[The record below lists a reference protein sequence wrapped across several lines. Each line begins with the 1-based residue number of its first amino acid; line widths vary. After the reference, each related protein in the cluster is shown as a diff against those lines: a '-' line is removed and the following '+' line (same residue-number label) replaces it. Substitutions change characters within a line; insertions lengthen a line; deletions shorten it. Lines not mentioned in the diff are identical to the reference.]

1 MQVLQYLRYM
11 NAKRLWNE
19 FRCRFSYLLSL
30 FGLERYRHMPTFL
43 SLEPANWCMLR
54 CPQCPV
60 GMRGNTPDASRQAMP
75 LDLARRIIDQ
85 AAPCAHTVIFHFQG
99 EPLLNKQLPEMI
111 AYAHSK
117 RLFTMLSTNAQT
129 LTPEL
134 AEALAASGLDRIII
148 SVDGL
153 TQDTYAH
160 YRVGGSLQKALSG
173 MRAMADAK
181 HATSKR
187 LRCDFRAPEI
197 VLQCLYLKSNE
208 HQWQQ
213 LREQYRSL
221 GADRLE
227 MKTAQFYDFENGHP
241 DMPSE
246 ARYARYEKGTD
257 GRYRLKHP
265 LRNRCYRL
273 WSGCVVTTDG
283 TVLPCCFD
291 KDHSYPLGNISDEPL
306 EAILHSEAASRFR
319 RAVLRERKNIGIC
332 RNCIS

>member
-1 MQVLQYLRYM
+1 MIQYLRYM

-30 FGLERYRHMPTFL
+30 FGIERYRHMPTFL

-60 GMRGNTPDASRQAMP
+60 GMRGNTADADRQTMSV
-75 LDLARRIIDQ
+75 DLARCVIDQ
-85 AAPCAHTVIFHFQG
+85 AAPFAHTIIFHFQG

-111 AYAHSK
+111 AYAHSR

-134 AEALAASGLDRIII
+134 AKALLDAGLDRIII

-153 TQDTYAH
+153 TQETYAH
-160 YRVGGSLQKALSG
+160 YRVGGNLQKALSG
-173 MRAMADAK
+173 MRAMADLK
-181 HATSKR
+181 QGT
-187 LRCDFRAPEI
+187 LMGLPWDFHAPEI
-197 VLQCLYLKSNE
+197 ILQCLYLKSNE
-208 HQWQQ
+208 HQWKL

-241 DMPSE
+241 DMPSRT
-246 ARYARYEKGTD
+246 RYARYKKGAD
-257 GRYRLKHP
+257 GLFHLKHP

-291 KDHSYPLGNISDEPL
+291 KDHAYPLGKLMDQSLDTIM
-306 EAILHSEAASRFR
+306 HSEAASNFR
-319 RAVLRERKNIGIC
+319 RAVLRERKHIGIC
-332 RNCIS
+332 RNCIG